1 VAHHRRTGSLAFGI
15 ILILLGGLFLLD
27 EFYYIDVWDYL
38 WKYWPLILIIIGLAE
53 IIDYFRK

>member
-1 VAHHRRTGSLAFGI
+1 VTHHRRTGSLAFGI

>member
-1 VAHHRRTGSLAFGI
+1 MAHHRRTGSLAFGI